1 MQKLLY
7 IAPHLSTGGLPQ
19 YLVKKI
25 ELLKQDFEI
34 YLVEWVDCT
43 GGVFVVQRDKII
55 NLIKP
60 NQFYTLGEDK
70 TQLLNIVKNINPN
83 IIHLEEI
90 PEYFMDS
97 DIAQKI
103 YSTDRKYHIVETS
116 HDSSFDTTQKQYFPD
131 KFMFVSDW
139 QIQQYKDLNIPKVL
153 IEYPIEYINRPN
165 RTESLIALDLDPT
178 KKHILHVGLFTP
190 RKNQKEFFKYA
201 KSLPE
206 YEFHCLGNQADNFQS
221 YWKPLMDGKP
231 SNLTWWGE
239 RADVDKFYESMD
251 LFLFTSR
258 GTNNDKETMPLVIRE
273 ALSNKI
279 PQLLYNLPVYLN
291 YFDKFDSIKY
301 LEYEDFNQNCELI
314 KSELTETPVKSLP
327 DEVFI
332 ISTHPNTD
340 SIISTT
346 LDCVKTVQ
354 SYGYKVILT
363 SHIPIPNSLQ
373 TQADYCIV
381 DKNNILTKHT
391 YYNNFFQNT
400 DEYDVHINLKGENND
415 IYHGPAV
422 YSNNYNGASLAANL
436 DFKKAYF
443 LNYDYILKGK
453 IGIEYISNIL
463 NKHNF
468 YFSKHHPTE
477 GDALYTY
484 FFAGNPKELLRVL
497 PKIEGVE
504 QYDNLMK
511 IYGSES
517 NGLENLF
524 HHIFKN
530 EGSIYREEESVFHSK
545 SKEMFSH
552 KEFSQIEYFTILP
565 SNKPNF
571 FIPYFHISNS
581 KDSRIVKYKVY
592 RYNIEI
598 WQEEINI
605 EQTHSFWDSL
615 EFNGEYK
622 IIFEISDKS
631 GFSQTKS
638 FKINQDYFNNILP
651 NNGTFTLKI

>member
-314 KSELTETPVKSLP
+314 KSELTETPVKSLRG
-327 DEVFI
+327 EVFI
-332 ISTHPNTD
+332 ISTHPN
-340 SIISTT
+340 
-346 LDCVKTVQ
+346 
-354 SYGYKVILT
+354 
-363 SHIPIPNSLQ
+363 IP
-373 TQADYCIV
+373 
-381 DKNNILTKHT
+381 
-391 YYNNFFQNT
+391 
-400 DEYDVHINLKGENND
+400 
-415 IYHGPAV
+415 
-422 YSNNYNGASLAANL
+422 
-436 DFKKAYF
+436 
-443 LNYDYILKGK
+443 
-453 IGIEYISNIL
+453 
-463 NKHNF
+463 
-468 YFSKHHPTE
+468 HP
-477 GDALYTY
+477 
-484 FFAGNPKELLRVL
+484 NPKLTTNPSRLL
-497 PKIEGVE
+497 
-504 QYDNLMK
+504 
-511 IYGSES
+511 
-517 NGLENLF
+517 
-524 HHIFKN
+524 
-530 EGSIYREEESVFHSK
+530 HS
-545 SKEMFSH
+545 
-552 KEFSQIEYFTILP
+552 
-565 SNKPNF
+565 
-571 FIPYFHISNS
+571 
-581 KDSRIVKYKVY
+581 
-592 RYNIEI
+592 
-598 WQEEINI
+598 
-605 EQTHSFWDSL
+605 
-615 EFNGEYK
+615 
-622 IIFEISDKS
+622 
-631 GFSQTKS
+631 
-638 FKINQDYFNNILP
+638 
-651 NNGTFTLKI
+651 